1 MLRLM
6 PTSQNEAKKDFLE
19 RSTRWLLLLTLIHTI
34 PVIWITP
41 VAGGTA
47 PTAGLLVFL
56 IASLWTF
63 DTEGIALGLM
73 VGLPALIYCAIAWLL
88 AWLIAKGL
96 CRLRKLLRIAALAA
110 LVLAPLLA
118 VYFPIY
124 VAGGH
129 SGSSSIDLIS
139 LLTDFVGH
147 TAGLSY
153 WIALHVVLAL
163 LFASQFLS
171 PRWSQLLEQR
181 RRPALAVMAGV
192 VACVLAYTA
201 FPVVICR
208 PLAEL
213 GSNSAQVCVARSS
226 NAEQRYWYERAARDG
241 HHEAIVWMIDNTPNR
256 QQRLEWIRKGAESGD
271 PASQYRMYEH
281 LQKTPGTAEGQAMQW
296 LRTAAQGGYAPAQVA
311 LAEELATQTYRTKSL
326 ETLAERNAWLERAA
340 EQGSRFAMARLAQ
353 NYARGSM
360 GYPIDQAKAREYYQ
374 ILSEG
379 ELTPRERKWQMST
392 DGYAAR
398 VSELD
403 AWQAGL
409 DSGDP
414 ATQMAM
420 AKLFLGSQFPGPGVS
435 DIGRSLLEQAAERD
449 PEVRE
454 ELMLGLRTGTGG
466 VEKDMDAA
474 RQWLLRAAKEGDP
487 SAMER
492 VADSYMKGR
501 DGFVV
506 DYPEARRWTETLLS
520 HYQNS
525 NQPDAGKHLKNLQN
539 QLKYIA
545 RLDEMA
551 GGKLLNHQDLNQL
564 EQGTDAE
571 SHFQFA
577 LQLLAGHGAKRRQ
590 EALARMQKA
599 ADMGHGEASW
609 RLVHIYE
616 RGFPAEINA
625 AAARRELQRAVNQH
639 HFYATRELA
648 SRLEYGKNGFAQDL
662 PRAIAM
668 YEMALEAGN
677 DNRYQWN
684 LDPTN
689 FNHFKWLESRL
700 RQARGKLDKQ
710 VAVSQ

>member
-1 MLRLM
+1 M
-6 PTSQNEAKKDFLE
+6 PTSQEKAKKDFLE
-19 RSTRWLLLLTLIHTI
+19 RGARWLLLLTLIHTI
-34 PVIWITP
+34 PVVWITP

-63 DTEGIALGLM
+63 DREGVALGLM
-73 VGLPALIYCAIAWLL
+73 VGLPALVYCAIAWLL

-96 CRLRKLLRIAALAA
+96 CRLHKGLRISVLAA

-139 LLTDFVGH
+139 LLTEFVGP

-153 WIALHVVLAL
+153 WIALHGLLAL
-163 LFASQFLS
+163 LFGGQFLT
-171 PRWSQLLEQR
+171 PRWSRLLEQR
-181 RRPALAVMAGV
+181 RRPALAAMAGV
-192 VACVLAYTA
+192 VVCALAYTA

-213 GSNSAQVCVARSS
+213 GSSSAQVCVARSS

-241 HHEAIVWMIDNTPNR
+241 HEEAIVWMIDNTPNR
-256 QQRLEWIRKGAESGD
+256 KQRLEWIRKGAESGN
-271 PASQYRMYEH
+271 PASQYRFYEY
-281 LQKTPGTAEGQAMQW
+281 LQKTAGAPEGQAMGW
-296 LRTAAQGGYAPAQVA
+296 LRAAAEGGYAPAQVG
-311 LAEELATQTYRTKSL
+311 LAEALATQAYRTKSL
-326 ETLAERNAWLERAA
+326 ELLAERNAWLERAA

-360 GYPIDQAKAREYYQ
+360 GYPIDQGKARAYYQ
-374 ILSEG
+374 ILAEG
-379 ELTPRERKWQMST
+379 EPTPRERKWQMT
-392 DGYAAR
+392 TAGYAAR
-398 VSELD
+398 VRELD

-409 DSGDP
+409 DAGDP
-414 ATQMAM
+414 ETQMAL

-466 VEKDMDAA
+466 LEKDVDAA
-474 RQWLLRAAKEGDP
+474 RQWLLRAAKEGDL

-492 VADSYMKGR
+492 VAGNYMNGR
-501 DGFVV
+501 EGFVV
-506 DYPEARRWTETLLS
+506 DYQEARRWTEALLS
-520 HYQNS
+520 HYQS
-525 NQPDAGKHLKNLQN
+525 NGQPDAGKHLKNLQN
-539 QLKYIA
+539 QLNYIA

-551 GGKLLNHQDLNQL
+551 GGKLLNHEDLNQL
-564 EQGTDAE
+564 GQRTDVE

-616 RGFPAEINA
+616 RGFPAESNA
-625 AAARRELQRAVNQH
+625 GAARRELQRAVNQH

-648 SRLEYGKNGFAQDL
+648 SRLEYGKRGFAQDL

-684 LDPTN
+684 LDPDN

-700 RQARGKLDKQ
+700 KQARMRLDKQ
-710 VAVSQ
+710 LAASR